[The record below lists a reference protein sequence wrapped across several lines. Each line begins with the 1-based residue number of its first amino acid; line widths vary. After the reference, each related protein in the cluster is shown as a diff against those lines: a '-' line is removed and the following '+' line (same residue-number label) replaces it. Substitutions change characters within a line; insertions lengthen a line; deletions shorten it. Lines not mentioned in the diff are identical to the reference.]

1 MYVDLHC
8 HLLPGIDDGSADLDA
23 AVAHVRR
30 LEAAGVRDVAC
41 TPHIKRAEF
50 PDVDIEELAER
61 LAIVRE
67 AVKDRDVRIHGGGE
81 VAHEEALALTP
92 REIELVAQGP
102 AGGRW
107 LLLECPFEGLDHDF
121 LDAID
126 RLHSLGYG
134 VLAAH
139 PERSFDIASPRRM
152 AVLRAAVERGA
163 LLQVNV
169 CSLLGNNGPVARDV
183 ARRLLPV
190 AHCLA
195 SDGHPG
201 KRDDLLAV
209 AADLLDEPD
218 TRRLTQENPGTL
230 LRAGADRPPSPSAAR
245 SWNARRPRW
254 AAEAAC

>member
-8 HLLPGIDDGSADLDA
+8 HLLPGLDDGSADLES

-41 TPHIKRAEF
+41 TPHIKRIEF
-50 PDVDIEELAER
+50 PDVDIEELADR
-61 LAIVRE
+61 RAVLVE
-67 AVKDRDVRIHGGGE
+67 AVADIDVRIHGGGE
-81 VAHEEALALTP
+81 LAHEEALVLAP

-107 LLLECPFEGLDHDF
+107 LLLECPFEGLDRDF

-126 RLHSLGYG
+126 RLHELGYG

-139 PERSFDIASPRRM
+139 PERSFEIEHRM
-152 AVLRAAVERGA
+152 RVLRAVVERGA

-169 CSLLGNNGPVARDV
+169 SSLLGNHGPVARDV
-183 ARRLLPV
+183 AWRLLPD
-190 AHCLA
+190 AFCLA

-201 KRDDLLAV
+201 TRDDLLAV
-209 AADLLDEPD
+209 ATDLLDEREA
-218 TRRLTQENPGTL
+218 RRLTQDNPGAL
-230 LRAGADRPPSPSAAR
+230 IRAGADPRPSPSAAR